1 MSTPTQKALA
11 VDRLA
16 KAADTTV
23 VPVQDYLF
31 GMLPK
36 TSTFIAPARNEGET
50 SEDYLTRLDAAR
62 LEYREAN
69 PNVFGIT
76 HWDTTKLG
84 PQPTDEQIEAEVL
97 NPTISQAERIKEAEK
112 HVLKWFTPLG
122 VSALQDKLLEKKEA
136 GTLDD
141 YPKLVAT
148 YTWMKTIQATAL
160 AGSITFPDSP
170 HTFDEVLAE

>member
-1 MSTPTQKALA
+1 MSTPTEKALA

-16 KAADTTV
+16 KAVDLSVT
-23 VPVQDYLF
+23 PVQDYSF
-31 GMLPK
+31 GILPK
-36 TSTFIAPARNEGET
+36 PEFVRPERNQGET
-50 SEDYLTRLDAAR
+50 PEDYRARLEAAR
-62 LEYREAN
+62 LAYREAN

-76 HWDTTKLG
+76 HWDTEKLG
-84 PQPTDEQIEAEVL
+84 PKPTDEHIEAEAL
-97 NPTISQAERIKEAEK
+97 NPTIPQAERIKAAEA

-136 GTLDD
+136 GTLED
-141 YPKLVAT
+141 YPKLVAV